1 MQALNFLLF
10 KCYDKYTPK
19 AFMLKGCTC
28 LIIFIQPE
36 KRVIIF
42 CGNRRHTTDSA
53 EVNLN

>member
-1 MQALNFLLF
+1 MQALHFLLF

-36 KRVIIF
+36 LLYSVVIDVTLQILQ
-42 CGNRRHTTDSA
+42 RLT
-53 EVNLN
+53 